1 MEYDLE
7 FKKGKLQSMTREIKL
22 KNGLFQALFAIIV

>member
-1 MEYDLE
+1 MYYDLK
-7 FKKGKLQSMTREIKL
+7 FNKGKLQSMIREIKL